1 MKILDIG
8 KESFKKEI
16 EDYNGTV
23 LIDFFAPKCN
33 PCKTMAT
40 VIESVADSMEDN
52 VKFCKVDVEK
62 ETELARRFGIMTIP
76 TLVVMKNGEIMN
88 RSIGV
93 TGKKA
98 VADMIND
105 GDSQKQTNL

>member
-8 KESFKKEI
+8 KESYKNEI
-16 EDYNGTV
+16 EEYSGTV
-23 LIDFFAPKCN
+23 LIDFFAPRCM
-33 PCKTMAT
+33 PCKTMAG
-40 VIESVADSMEDN
+40 VIESVAERAGDKVKICKIN
-52 VKFCKVDVEK
+52 VDKEK
-62 ETELARRFGIMTIP
+62 ELAKQFGIMSIP

-98 VADMIND
+98 VTDMLN
-105 GDSQKQTNL
+105 SAETQNQT